1 MQLRLTLDPQ
11 EVLGY
16 LTDQQKEQLPFAISK
31 ALNAVSRVAVKAE
44 QDHIQSHY
52 RIRRDWVLRG
62 IQTLKWST
70 KRDLVVIVGV
80 SKDRDFLNW
89 SEQGTSN
96 RTPLHSLYH
105 WIPNEQV
112 LGSGVIGKGNK
123 LSPANLHFD
132 AQGQGPNRTFLAHTA
147 KGPLVMQRTSS
158 NKAKGVSQ
166 RIKGGGASKA
176 GGVRLVWTLVKRWKV
191 PARLQFVTVVTT
203 TVNREWPEIMR
214 SAMADATRT
223 AK

>member
-1 MQLRLTLDPQ
+1 MLQINLDPTDA
-11 EVLGY
+11 LGY
-16 LTDQQKEQLPFAISK
+16 LTDQRQEQLPFAVSK
-31 ALNAVSRVAVKAE
+31 ALNAVSRAAVKAE

-80 SKDRDFLNW
+80 SEDRDFLNW
-89 SEQGTSN
+89 SEVGTSN
-96 RTPLHSLYH
+96 RTPMHSQYH

-112 LGSGVIGKGNK
+112 LGSGVIGKANRMN
-123 LSPANLHFD
+123 PVNLHFD
-132 AQGQGPNRTFLAHTA
+132 AQGQGPNRTFLAHTP

-158 NKAKGVSQ
+158 NKARGVSQ
-166 RIKGGGASKA
+166 RIKGGGTSKS

-191 PARLQFVTVVTT
+191 PARLQFTTTVTT
-203 TVNREWPEIMR
+203 TVSREWPEVMR
-214 SAMADATRT
+214 SAMADAMRS